1 MQAMAK
7 PSYETLQKK
16 AARLEKELSQARLSQ
31 RRNEEHYR
39 DLVENVN
46 SIILRLDRKGI
57 IHFINEYALRFFG
70 YEADEITGRSVV
82 GTIVPENESTG
93 RDLAVMMEDIC
104 TRPDRYASNENEN
117 MRKDGTRVW
126 VSWSNRALTDQTG
139 AVTEI
144 ICVGNDIT
152 RLKKA
157 ESAMRESEEKYR
169 ALYNSSINM
178 IYIHDLKGN
187 FIDANES
194 GLKLVGYTLDE
205 FKTLSFRDIL
215 APEEEQR
222 ALERT
227 VRSTAS
233 GELDKAVEFHLR
245 TKSGEEKYIEVNA
258 SLLRRDGRP
267 YGILGI
273 ARDITLSRTAEA
285 AMRESEEK
293 FSTAFSKSPLLTAIN
308 TIDDN
313 RFIDV
318 NDRFLE
324 VTGFQREE
332 VIGKTVA
339 ELNLS
344 VHDEELQAMA
354 AEVLETGSV
363 RDKKLRIRT
372 KSGDMRW
379 GLFTG
384 EIISLGQQ
392 KYFLTMMND
401 VTERALA
408 EEELRKNE
416 AVLRSMLEAVPVG
429 VGLMVGRILRK
440 VNPSLCSI
448 TGYSESEMI
457 GKDTRMLYPDDD
469 EYARIGRE
477 LYGQMEREGL
487 GVQEA
492 RLRRKD
498 GTMIDVL
505 LCLSPFDPQDMS
517 VGVTATVLD
526 ISERKFAQAENES
539 ISRIS
544 RLFLSKEHLSDIF
557 EGITT
562 ILSNLFG
569 FPATGIVRYDG
580 AADEVEYVGSVGVPW
595 DGAGRPRF
603 PAHETLTGR
612 VIKTGQAFVGMDVSD
627 QWQYQAPILRT
638 MGIKTFICEPI
649 VIGDTIFGAVAMGDS
664 RIRTEAGRIAR
675 TIRIIADY
683 LSRELSRRQM
693 EETLR
698 ESEDLTVNL
707 MASVNDGIIIFNR
720 DFRVLLWNRFM
731 EELTGIPAENVIG
744 RISPDLAPYIKNRA
758 VYDDMRRALAGETFR
773 SGDLEF
779 EFTRSGRKGWMIG
792 QFTPLRNSQHEVI
805 GIIVSVRDITRRRM
819 AELSLGRTQED
830 LRETLEATT
839 DGIWTWNISGN
850 EYYFSPRFYTM
861 LGYEP
866 EEFLP
871 TFPSFRALIHPDD
884 LERSMAIIR
893 RFSTSGQSDIY
904 ENEFRLKTRD
914 GSYRWISSRARVVE
928 RDQEGRALRL
938 IGNHEDIT
946 ERKIAE
952 ERLRGQLAV
961 NMALSGLSGSII
973 SQSYTITDI
982 AIIVLEYAKLLT
994 DSVDGYVSEIS
1005 RDTGE
1010 NIILSTTINLPDDHA
1025 VKAKK
1030 DHGGRSNGG
1039 ARHYGGLWGHSL
1051 NTRQAFYTNNPPDHP
1066 AWEEPPAG
1074 HPPIARF
1081 LSVPVL
1087 FYSELVGQIT
1097 LANAARDY
1105 TDNDIITVRRLGSL
1119 FAMAINRI
1127 RNENRLVQSLHEKEV
1142 LIKELHH
1149 RVKNNMQVISS
1160 LLGLQSR
1167 KVDDE
1172 KYRKYFEESQNR
1184 IHAMAMVHEK
1194 LYRAEDMA
1202 RVDFAEY
1209 INELT
1214 RHLFYSY
1221 NVNRQTVRI
1230 HLDVRDIFLG
1240 IDTAIPCA
1248 MIINELVTN
1257 AIKHAFPGGRT
1268 GELSVA
1274 LVKNEEGKHHLTVS
1288 DNGVGLPEGVAIGTM
1303 NTLGIQIVHSLTKQV
1318 RGVLSMDGTCGTRID
1333 IIF

>member
-1 MQAMAK
+1 MAK

-16 AARLEKELSQARLSQ
+16 AARLEKELNRVRLSQ
-31 RRNEEHYR
+31 RRNEVDQR

-46 SIILRLDRKGI
+46 SIILRLDTKGKI
-57 IHFINEYALRFFG
+57 IFINDYALKFFG
-70 YEADEITGRSVV
+70 YSADEITGQSVI

-93 RDLAVMMEDIC
+93 RDLAGMMEDIC
-104 TRPDRYASNENEN
+104 AHPERYTSNENEN
-117 MRKDGTRVW
+117 MKKDGTVVW
-126 VSWSNRALTDQTG
+126 VSWSNRALTDQSG

-157 ESAMRESEEKYR
+157 EEAARESEEKYR
-169 ALYNSSINM
+169 ALYDSSINIM
-178 IYIHDLKGN
+178 YIHDLSGN
-187 FIDANES
+187 FIDANEA
-194 GLKLVGYTLDE
+194 GLKLIGYTREEL
-205 FKTLSFRDIL
+205 KTLTFMDIL
-215 APEEEQR
+215 PPDQAQKAFEKTAEIIAAGHSIETVEYRLR
-222 ALERT
+222 A
-227 VRSTAS
+227 
-233 GELDKAVEFHLR
+233 KN
-245 TKSGEEKYIEVNA
+245 GEEKYLEVSA
-258 SLLRRDGRP
+258 SPLYHHGEP

-273 ARDITLSRTAEA
+273 AHDTTSTKMA
-285 AMRESEEK
+285 AAAIRESEEK

-308 TIDDN
+308 TIEDN

-324 VTGFQREE
+324 VTGFQRDE
-332 VIGKTVA
+332 VIGKTIA
-339 ELNLS
+339 EINLS
-344 VHDEELQAMA
+344 PNIEEQQAIA

-372 KSGDMRW
+372 KSGDLRW

-384 EIISLGQQ
+384 EIISLGQK
-392 KYFLTMMND
+392 KYLLTMMND
-401 VTERALA
+401 VTERNMA
-408 EEELRKNE
+408 EEELKKNE

-429 VGLMVGRILRK
+429 VGLLVDRKFSK

-448 TGYSESEMI
+448 TGFSDSEMI

-469 EYARIGRE
+469 EYARVGRE

-487 GVQEA
+487 GMQEA

-498 GTMIDVL
+498 GSLIDVL
-505 LCLSPFDPQDMS
+505 LCLSPFDPNDMS
-517 VGVTATVLD
+517 VGVAATVLD
-526 ISERKFAQAENES
+526 ITERKFAQTENES

-544 RLFLSKEHLSDIF
+544 RLFLLNEKMSDIF
-557 EGITT
+557 DGITS
-562 ILSNLFG
+562 ILGNQFG
-569 FPATGIVRYDG
+569 FPAIGIARYD
-580 AADEVEYVGSVGVPW
+580 ATADEVEYLGSVGIPW
-595 DGAGRPRF
+595 DRDGRPRF
-603 PAHETLTGR
+603 PASETLTGR
-612 VIKTGQAFVGMDVSD
+612 VIKTGQAFVSMDVSD
-627 QWQYQAPILRT
+627 QRENLAPILRT
-638 MGIKTFICEPI
+638 MGVKTFICEPV
-649 VIGDTIFGAVAMGDS
+649 VIGDTVFGAIALGDR
-664 RIRTEAGRIAR
+664 RIRPEAARIAR

-683 LSRELSRRQM
+683 LSRELSRRQI
-693 EETLR
+693 EDTLR
-698 ESEDLTVNL
+698 ESEELTVNL
-707 MASVNDGIIIFNR
+707 MASVNEGIVIFNR

-731 EELTGIPAENVIG
+731 EELSGIPAENVIG
-744 RISPDLAPYIKNRA
+744 RTPPDLSPYIKNRA
-758 VYDDMRRALAGETFR
+758 MLDDMRRALAGESFR

-779 EFTRSGRKGWMIG
+779 EFARSGRKGWMIG
-792 QFTPLRNSQHEVI
+792 QFTPLRNSQQEVI
-805 GIIVSVRDITRRRM
+805 GIIVSIRDITRRRM

-830 LRETLEATT
+830 LRETLDATT
-839 DGIWTWNISGN
+839 DGIWTWNAKGN

-861 LGYEP
+861 LGYKP
-866 EEFLP
+866 EDFP
-871 TFPSFRALIHPDD
+871 ATFPSFKTLIHPDD
-884 LERSMAIIR
+884 LERSIAVIK
-893 RFSTSGQSDIY
+893 RFSRTEQPDIY

-914 GSYRWISSRARVVE
+914 GSYRWIYSRARVVE

-946 ERKIAE
+946 DRKIAE

-994 DSVDGYVSEIS
+994 DSDDGYVSEIS
-1005 RDTGE
+1005 KDTGD
-1010 NIILSTTINLPDDHA
+1010 NIILSTTIKLPDDHA
-1025 VKAKK
+1025 MKAKK
-1030 DHGGRSNGG
+1030 DHGGQSNGG
-1039 ARHYGGLWGHSL
+1039 DRHYGGLWGHSL
-1051 NTRQAFYTNNPPDHP
+1051 NTRQAFFTNSPSDHP
-1066 AWEEPPAG
+1066 SWAVPPAG
-1074 HPPIARF
+1074 HPSIKRF

-1087 FYSELVGQIT
+1087 FYSELVGQIA

-1105 TDNDIITVRRLGSL
+1105 NDNDIITVRRLGSL

-1127 RNENRLVQSLHEKEV
+1127 RNENRLMQSLHEKEV

-1194 LYRAEDMA
+1194 LYRADDMA
-1202 RVDFAEY
+1202 RVNFAEY
-1209 INELT
+1209 INELA

-1221 NVNRQTVRI
+1221 NINRQTVRLTI
-1230 HLDVRDIFLG
+1230 DVRDIFLG
-1240 IDTAIPCA
+1240 IDMAVPCA

-1257 AIKHAFPGGRT
+1257 AIKHAFPGGRS

-1274 LVKNEEGKHHLTVS
+1274 LVNTEDGKYHLTVS
-1288 DNGVGLPEGVAIGTM
+1288 DNGVGLPEGVDINAM
-1303 NTLGIQIVHSLTKQV
+1303 NTLGLQIVHSLTKQV
-1318 RGVLSMDGTCGTRID
+1318 RGVLTLDGTRGTRID